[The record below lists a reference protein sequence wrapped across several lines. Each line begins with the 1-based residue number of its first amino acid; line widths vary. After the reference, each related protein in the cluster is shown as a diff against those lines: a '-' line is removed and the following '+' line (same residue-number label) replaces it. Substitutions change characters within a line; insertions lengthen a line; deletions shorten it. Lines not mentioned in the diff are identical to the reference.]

1 MPSGGANPMIDL
13 EPFDEESGALN
24 VIIDTPKG
32 SRNKFK
38 YDEKSK
44 IFKLVVH
51 FHSELSF
58 LLTSFNQSGRR

>member
-32 SRNKFK
+32 TKQVQ
-38 YDEKSK
+38 
-44 IFKLVVH
+44 I
-51 FHSELSF
+51 
-58 LLTSFNQSGRR
+58 RREV